1 VHSCRLRY
9 FRECCI
15 LLKKNPASHGLFEGE
30 EGLMEFV
37 IGVVVLLF
45 IAAAFEYRIRKPDCI
60 ILYETKDGLGVRKGR
75 FYPRHFSLL
84 LQRTTHSFQLTV
96 DATAKGGI
104 DIKVKLAATIAAST
118 GHLTELIRVG
128 GWSTE
133 AVAHAAKE
141 LETVLQGF
149 VKGFTEQ
156 FEIEDL
162 SSEKIHEFLHKEIP
176 TSKTAL
182 GIEVISLTI
191 LSFEPVN
198 PLISEALKQQEQA
211 RILEQTEVLTQKA
224 RVTSTKA
231 KLKADEEIFQMENQ
245 LELKKYDLKKSQWER
260 EAQLND
266 LRVNDELKRNRKRL
280 EFDKE
285 ELEMLK
291 SSPELLMLTPQ
302 AARLAEASQGLKNA
316 RTVVSLSPQD
326 MAHGSE
332 LFSMFQ
338 TILQNALDS
347 YRSIKEKRQAK

>member
-1 VHSCRLRY
+1 MEYVIG
-9 FRECCI
+9 FFI
-15 LLKKNPASHGLFEGE
+15 LLC
-30 EGLMEFV
+30 
-37 IGVVVLLF
+37 IG
-45 IAAAFEYRIRKPDCI
+45 IAFEYRIRKPDVI
-60 ILYETKDGLGVRKGR
+60 VLYEMIDGLGIRKGR

-96 DATAKGGI
+96 DATAKGNI
-104 DIKVKLAATIAAST
+104 DIRVKLVATIAASL

-156 FEIEDL
+156 FEIEEL
-162 SSEKIHEFLHKEIP
+162 SSQKIHEHIHKEVP
-176 TSKTAL
+176 VSKTAM

-191 LSFEPVN
+191 LSFEPMN
-198 PLISEALKQQEQA
+198 PQISEALKQQEQA
-211 RILEQTEVLTQKA
+211 RILEQTEILNQKA
-224 RVTSTKA
+224 RIASTKA
-231 KLKADEEIFQMENQ
+231 KLKADEEISQLENQ
-245 LELKKYDLKKSQWER
+245 LEMKKYDLKKSQWER
-260 EAQLND
+260 ETQLND
-266 LRVNDELKRNRKRL
+266 LRVNDELKRNRQRL

-285 ELEMLK
+285 ELQMLK

-332 LFSMFQ
+332 LFGMFQ
-338 TILQNALDS
+338 NILQNALDS
-347 YRSIKEKRQAK
+347 YRNIKEKRQTK